1 QLFARE
7 CGLNPKQVIDRVET
21 LAKSVIS
28 EAEAAQSE
36 VAAMPAGGH
45 AILDQARRAVERRAR
60 TLLSQLQEFRRRS
73 SRRIHWARRGSRG
86 GDLKSRARTYRRD

>member
-1 QLFARE
+1 MFARE

-45 AILDQARRAVERRAR
+45 EILDQTRQAVERQAR
-60 TLLSQLQEFRRRS
+60 TVLAQLHEL
-73 SRRIHWARRGSRG
+73 G
-86 GDLKSRARTYRRD
+86 GDPVAGAAGRSEEAEVAAK

>member
-1 QLFARE
+1 MFARE

-36 VAAMPAGGH
+36 VAGMPAGGH
-45 AILDQARRAVERRAR
+45 AILDQARHAVERRAR
-60 TLLSQLQEFRRRS
+60 TLLSQLQEF
-73 SRRIHWARRGSRG
+73 G
-86 GDLKSRARTYRRD
+86 GDPVAGSKRRPEETEAAATFVSAATGA